1 MRTIVWKTCLI
12 ALRSMT
18 FPAIMGNGESF
29 ISCFDLN
36 FLNFKLISGQTTD
49 GLMERGL
56 KEMRTAIHQ
65 PNRSTL
71 GRFKQRR
78 LFEVG
83 F

>member
-49 GLMERGL
+49 GLM
-56 KEMRTAIHQ
+56 
-65 PNRSTL
+65 
-71 GRFKQRR
+71 
-78 LFEVG
+78 
-83 F
+83 